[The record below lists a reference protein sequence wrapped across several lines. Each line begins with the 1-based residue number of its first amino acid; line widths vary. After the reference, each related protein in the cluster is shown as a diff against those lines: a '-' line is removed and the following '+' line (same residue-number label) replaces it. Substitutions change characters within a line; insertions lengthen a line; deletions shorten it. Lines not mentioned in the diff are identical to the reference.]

1 MPDPILEPNILKTI
15 SKNLGIQVEEDYFD
29 PEVVVFINRALQRL
43 CELGVGPKTPFRIV
57 DGTETWSDF
66 MSTDSS
72 KFEGVKTFIYL
83 YTRLLFD
90 PPSSGFVTNS
100 IEAEINKLEWLLMVD
115 AENERIDIF
124 QPGMIYN
131 VGDTVI
137 KDGVHYVR
145 ITPQEVP
152 EKWNFRN
159 WKVYDYQDDS
169 VADYDST
176 RNYKV
181 GEKCKYNTKYYVC
194 VINSPAGDFNADNW
208 VEYNP

>member
-1 MPDPILEPNILKTI
+1 
-15 SKNLGIQVEEDYFD
+15 
-29 PEVVVFINRALQRL
+29 
-43 CELGVGPKTPFRIV
+43 
-57 DGTETWSDF
+57 

>member
-1 MPDPILEPNILKTI
+1 MPDPILEPNILKAI
-15 SKNLGIQVEEDYFD
+15 SKDLGIQVEEDYFNPD
-29 PEVVVFINRALQRL
+29 LADLINSAFNRL
-43 CELGVGPKTPFRIV
+43 AQLGVGPDKPFKITT
-57 DGTETWSDF
+57 GTETWTDFMPNFSDF
-66 MSTDSS
+66 ESI
-72 KFEGVKTFIYL
+72 KEFIYIRVKL
-83 YTRLLFD
+83 IFD

-100 IEAEINKLEWLLMVD
+100 MEARLKELEWTLGVF
-115 AENERIDIF
+115 AENDKIDIF

-169 VADYDST
+169 VANYDTT

-181 GEKCKYNTKYYVC
+181 GEKCRYNNKYYVC
-194 VINSPAGDFNADNW
+194 VVNSPAGDFNADNW